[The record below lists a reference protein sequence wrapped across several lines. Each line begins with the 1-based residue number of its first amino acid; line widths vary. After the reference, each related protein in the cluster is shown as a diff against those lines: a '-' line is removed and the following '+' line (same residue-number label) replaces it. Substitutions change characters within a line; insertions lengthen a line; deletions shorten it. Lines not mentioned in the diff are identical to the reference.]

1 MENICVDACA
11 TSRNI
16 KQLCQLKNITPAMLQ
31 RELGDVTIQATYGWM
46 RESGKLPSIDN
57 LVRISRVLGVS
68 LDDLVVVKR
77 Y

>member
-16 KQLCQLKNITPAMLQ
+16 KKLCQQKSITPAMLQ
-31 RELGDVTIQATYGWM
+31 KELGDVTLQATYSWM

-57 LVRISRVLGVS
+57 LVRISYVLGVS
-68 LDDLVVVKR
+68 LDDLVIVKR